1 MYFVVCIVLPSR
13 KRQKLPAL
21 KYDIRF
27 CIGVLDWHVL
37 FSNDYFLRYFTRLG
51 AGWSVHTN
59 KQTAFKQPVNL
70 TPEEQEQI
78 VRVIRKA
85 DMLEQIEQERIGYVL
100 VVNSMKPL
108 FIHLFGRLKPIEDDI
123 L

>member
-1 MYFVVCIVLPSR
+1 M
-13 KRQKLPAL
+13 
-21 KYDIRF
+21 
-27 CIGVLDWHVL
+27 
-37 FSNDYFLRYFTRLG
+37 G

-59 KQTAFKQPVNL
+59 KQTAFKKPVNL

-100 VVNSMKPL
+100 VVNAIKL
-108 FIHLFGRLKPIEDDI
+108 CLDDI
-123 L
+123 FVTGMNERAFNETRKVHK